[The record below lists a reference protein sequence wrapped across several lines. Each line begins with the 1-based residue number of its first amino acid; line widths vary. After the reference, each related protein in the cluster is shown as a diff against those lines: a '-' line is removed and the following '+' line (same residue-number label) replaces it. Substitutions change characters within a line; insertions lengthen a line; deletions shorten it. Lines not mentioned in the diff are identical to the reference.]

1 MANESTIASRSLL
14 PTYESLYGKEG
25 KFPVDPDTVARLR
38 AEAEEQG
45 LIFRGD
51 ATAGQKLSEFI
62 RNAPDAAYS
71 FLARGAEGTAELAA
85 GLALLTYKGGRLAT
99 ETDPEKLKEIMAEP
113 SFTKYMGEFRGA
125 LGDLNLGE
133 NRISGPR
140 FEDTTGTIGYYTAP
154 VPTGIFAAGA
164 KFIPSLF
171 KTAKVVKTQPLDDII
186 DIYTNASRRKER
198 MALRSATKNDES
210 LNSFIKTINELPA
223 QKKSK
228 TGEGFGSAITD
239 QTRYDENT
247 VKQFADIFNS
257 QDPFKIE
264 YLKQSIGVN
273 PYKALYSSAN
283 NKKLLSTKVNLEGTE
298 TTIKNI
304 LEKGQG
310 KIKGDGLSTDDVLEK
325 MENVLINYKKQN
337 PSSTGY
343 ELKAGGDFNLLKYI
357 EQTDPELAAYFAQK
371 KGTSNYY
378 NKLKNLQEE
387 GVLDDLGLS
396 ELITAGVKLGTNV
409 KTTTA
414 GVAKQQPRSGK
425 MELEQYLNFISQSGD
440 TLPSNVP
447 IKYLP
452 GLFKFSQKATGP
464 EKKTQIIMAHGIG
477 TGRIPK
483 VIEDKINL
491 IPNRFLKEVERPT
504 FFLTSAGNKAH
515 QKIENRLIPALIDK
529 YELLGWKHSGKA
541 GDDWVNVKKVDVS
554 KDKELA
560 TKINELDDIINVNRK
575 KLEKLDAYTLFYNP
589 VKDKLVSYGK
599 DVSEIPGLPNLINKV
614 RSGEKKLT
622 EKIDV
627 DRLKRGGIV
636 GMEFMTRPL
645 DGQR

>member
-1 MANESTIASRSLL
+1 MVDESTIASRSLL
-14 PTYESLYGKEG
+14 PTYESLYGEEG

-113 SFTKYMGEFRGA
+113 AFTKYMGEFRGA

-133 NRISGPR
+133 NRLSGGS
-140 FEDTTGTIGYYTAP
+140 FEDMMGTAGYYTAP

-171 KTAKVVKTQPLDDII
+171 KTAKVVKTQPLDDMI

-283 NKKLLSTKVNLEGTE
+283 NKKLLSTKVNFQGTE

-387 GVLDDLGLS
+387 GVLDELGLS

-425 MELEQYLNFISQSGD
+425 MELEKFLEMPMSTGE
-440 TLPSNVP
+440 P

-452 GLFKFSQKATGP
+452 GLFKFSQKASGP

-491 IPNRFLKEVERPT
+491 IPNRFLEEVERPT

-515 QKIENRLIPALIDK
+515 QKIENKLIPDLIKK

-560 TKINELDDIINVNRK
+560 TKINELDDIINANRE

-599 DVSEIPGLPNLINKV
+599 DVSEIPGLSNLIGKV
-614 RSGEKKLT
+614 KSGEKKLT
-622 EKIDV
+622 GTIDV
-627 DRLKRGGIV
+627 DRLKQGGIV
-636 GMEFMTRPL
+636 GIDYMTRPL
-645 DGQR
+645 V

>member
-1 MANESTIASRSLL
+1 MVDESTIASRSLL
-14 PTYESLYGKEG
+14 PTYESLYGEEG

-113 SFTKYMGEFRGA
+113 AFTKYMGEFRGA

-133 NRISGPR
+133 NRLSGGS
-140 FEDTTGTIGYYTAP
+140 FEDMMGTAGYYTAP

-171 KTAKVVKTQPLDDII
+171 KTAKVVKTQPLDDMI

-283 NKKLLSTKVNLEGTE
+283 NKKLLSTKVNFQGTE

-387 GVLDDLGLS
+387 GVLDELGLS

-425 MELEQYLNFISQSGD
+425 MELEKFLEMPMSTGE
-440 TLPSNVP
+440 P

-452 GLFKFSQKATGP
+452 GLFKFSQKASGP

-491 IPNRFLKEVERPT
+491 IPNRFLEEVERPT

-515 QKIENRLIPALIDK
+515 QKIENKLIPDLIKK

-560 TKINELDDIINVNRK
+560 TKINELDDIINANRE

-599 DVSEIPGLPNLINKV
+599 DVSEIPGLSNLIGKV
-614 RSGEKKLT
+614 KSGEKKLT
-622 EKIDV
+622 GTIDV
-627 DRLKRGGIV
+627 DRLKQGGIV
-636 GMEFMTRPL
+636 GIDYMTRPL
-645 DGQR
+645 T

>member
-1 MANESTIASRSLL
+1 MAKEEKSGLDRFRDLYLPTVREKADKFVDTLSYFAGPELTKLGQGILAFAPFQNLPDVTPVVKDPSLKNIGKLASDTGITIAELFP
-14 PTYESLYGKEG
+14 PTLVASKIGTGPGK
-25 KFPVDPDTVARLR
+25 VAQELV
-38 AEAEEQG
+38 Q
-45 LIFRGD
+45 
-51 ATAGQKLSEFI
+51 T
-62 RNAPDAAYS
+62 
-71 FLARGAEGTAELAA
+71 GAKEVS
-85 GLALLTYKGGRLAT
+85 
-99 ETDPEKLKEIMAEP
+99 EKLAK
-113 SFTKYMGEFRGA
+113 GE
-125 LGDLNLGE
+125 
-133 NRISGPR
+133 
-140 FEDTTGTIGYYTAP
+140 
-154 VPTGIFAAGA
+154 
-164 KFIPSLF
+164 
-171 KTAKVVKTQPLDDII
+171 II

-425 MELEQYLNFISQSGD
+425 MELEKFLEMPMSSGD
-440 TLPSNVP
+440 P
-447 IKYLP
+447 IKYFP
-452 GLFKFSQKATGP
+452 GFFSTVKKPTGVERKTDLIKAH
-464 EKKTQIIMAHGIG
+464 AIG
-477 TGRIPK
+477 TGRIPN

-491 IPNRFLKEVERPT
+491 IPNKLLEEIDRPE

-515 QKIENRLIPALIDK
+515 QKVENRLIPDLIER

-560 TKINELDDIINVNRK
+560 AKIKKLDDKINDHRE

-589 VKDKLVSYGK
+589 IKGQLVSYGK
-599 DVSEIPGLPNLINKV
+599 DPSKIPGLSNLMN
-614 RSGEKKLT
+614 RALSGDPAKKIT
-622 EKIDV
+622 GTIDV
-627 DRLKRGGIV
+627 DRLKKGGIAS
-636 GMEFMTRPL
+636 MEFMTRPL
-645 DGQR
+645 DGTR

>member
-1 MANESTIASRSLL
+1 MAKEEKSGLDKFRDLYLPTVTEKADKFVDTLSYFAGPELTKLGQGILAFAPFQNLPDVTPVVKDPSLKNIGKLASDTGITIAELFP
-14 PTYESLYGKEG
+14 PTLVASKIGTGPGK
-25 KFPVDPDTVARLR
+25 VAQELVQTG
-38 AEAEEQG
+38 AKEVSK
-45 LIFRGD
+45 
-51 ATAGQKLSEFI
+51 KLS
-62 RNAPDAAYS
+62 
-71 FLARGAEGTAELAA
+71 
-85 GLALLTYKGGRLAT
+85 KG
-99 ETDPEKLKEIMAEP
+99 E
-113 SFTKYMGEFRGA
+113 
-125 LGDLNLGE
+125 
-133 NRISGPR
+133 
-140 FEDTTGTIGYYTAP
+140 
-154 VPTGIFAAGA
+154 
-164 KFIPSLF
+164 
-171 KTAKVVKTQPLDDII
+171 II

-257 QDPFKIE
+257 QNPFKIE

-283 NKKLLSTKVNLEGTE
+283 NKKLLSTKVNLQGTE

-325 MENVLINYKKQN
+325 MENVLIKYKKEN

-387 GVLDDLGLS
+387 GLLDDLGLS

-425 MELEQYLNFISQSGD
+425 MELEKFLEMPMSTGD
-440 TLPSNVP
+440 P
-447 IKYLP
+447 IKYFP
-452 GLFKFSQKATGP
+452 GFFSTVKKPTGVERKTDLIKAH
-464 EKKTQIIMAHGIG
+464 AIG
-477 TGRIPK
+477 TGRIPN

-491 IPNRFLKEVERPT
+491 IPNKLLEQIDRPE

-515 QKIENRLIPALIDK
+515 QKVENRLIPDLIER

-560 TKINELDDIINVNRK
+560 AKIKKLDDKINDHRE

-589 VKDKLVSYGK
+589 IKGQLVSYGK
-599 DVSEIPGLPNLINKV
+599 DPSKIPGLSNLMN
-614 RSGEKKLT
+614 RALSGDPAKKIT
-622 EKIDV
+622 GTIDV
-627 DRLKRGGIV
+627 DRLKQGGIV
-636 GMEFMTRPL
+636 GIDYMTRPL
-645 DGQR
+645 V

>member
-1 MANESTIASRSLL
+1 MAQIGQL
-14 PTYESLYGKEG
+14 PIGIFDEGGKFEPKQEFIDAARAQALEEG
-25 KFPVDPDTVARLR
+25 KKY
-38 AEAEEQG
+38 
-45 LIFRGD
+45 IGD
-51 ATAGQKLSEFI
+51 ATGFEKFKDALFDIPDATIALVSGTAETLSEF
-62 RNAPDAAYS
+62 A
-71 FLARGAEGTAELAA
+71 L
-85 GLALLTYKGGRLAT
+85 GLAKETLKGAQLSTTA
-99 ETDPEKLKEIMAEP
+99 DPEKIKEIRESP
-113 SFTKYMGEFRGA
+113 GFTSYF
-125 LGDLNLGE
+125 DQLNFPRS
-133 NRISGPR
+133 NIYDSKISGVTPTDVAE
-140 FEDTTGTIGYYTAP
+140 FTGEVLAP
-154 VPTGIFAAGA
+154 VPAGIFAAGA
-164 KFIPSLF
+164 RFVPSLF

-186 DIYTNASRRKER
+186 DIYTNASRRSER

-210 LNSFIKTINELPA
+210 LNNFIKTINELPA

-228 TGEGFGSAITD
+228 TGERFGSAITD
-239 QTRYDENT
+239 QTRYDENII
-247 VKQFADIFNS
+247 KQFANIHNS
-257 QDPFKIE
+257 HNPFKIE
-264 YLKQSIGVN
+264 YLKQSLGN
-273 PYKALYSSAN
+273 QYKGLYNSARD
-283 NKKLLSTKVNLEGTE
+283 KDLLSTNLKFKGEDITVQ
-298 TTIKNI
+298 NI
-304 LEKGQG
+304 LEKGKG
-310 KIKGDGLSTDDVLEK
+310 KIKGDVSQDDILQQIEDVL
-325 MENVLINYKKQN
+325 IRYKKEN

-343 ELKAGGDFNLLKYI
+343 ELKVGGDFNLMKYI
-357 EQTDPELAAYFAQK
+357 EEVNPNLATYLGNK
-371 KGTSNYY
+371 KKSTYY
-378 NKLKNLQEE
+378 NLIEALKTE
-387 GVLDDLGLS
+387 GVLDNIGLP
-396 ELITAGVKLGTNV
+396 ELTKMGVKTGTNV
-409 KTTTA
+409 KKTVE

-504 FFLTSAGNKAH
+504 FFLTSAGNRAH

-560 TKINELDDIINVNRK
+560 TKINELDDVINANRE

-599 DVSEIPGLPNLINKV
+599 DISEIPGLSNLINKV
-614 RSGEKKLT
+614 KSGEKKLT
-622 EKIDV
+622 GKIDV
-627 DRLKRGGIV
+627 DRLKQGGIV
-636 GMEFMTRPL
+636 GMKFMTRPL

>member
-1 MANESTIASRSLL
+1 MAQIGQL
-14 PTYESLYGKEG
+14 PIGIFDEGGKFEPKQEFIDAARAKALEEG
-25 KFPVDPDTVARLR
+25 KKY
-38 AEAEEQG
+38 
-45 LIFRGD
+45 IGD
-51 ATAGQKLSEFI
+51 ATGFEKFKDALFDIPDATIALVSGTGETLSEF
-62 RNAPDAAYS
+62 A
-71 FLARGAEGTAELAA
+71 L
-85 GLALLTYKGGRLAT
+85 GLAKETLKGAQLSTTA
-99 ETDPEKLKEIMAEP
+99 DPEKIKEIRESP
-113 SFTKYMGEFRGA
+113 GFTSYF
-125 LGDLNLGE
+125 DQLNFPRS
-133 NRISGPR
+133 NIYDSKISGVTPTDVAE
-140 FEDTTGTIGYYTAP
+140 FTGEVLAP
-154 VPTGIFAAGA
+154 VPAGIFAAGA
-164 KFIPSLF
+164 RFIPSLF
-171 KTAKVVKTQPLDDII
+171 KTAKVVKTQPLDDVI

-210 LNSFIKTINELPA
+210 LNSFIKTINELPPQA
-223 QKKSK
+223 IALKAKDLKKGEDFSK
-228 TGEGFGSAITD
+228 I
-239 QTRYDENT
+239 QTRYDENII
-247 VKQFADIFNS
+247 KQFANIHNS
-257 QDPFKIE
+257 HNPFKIE
-264 YLKQSIGVN
+264 YLKQSLGVN
-273 PYKALYSSAN
+273 QYKGLYNSARD
-283 NKKLLSTKVNLEGTE
+283 KDLLSTNLKFKGEDITVQ
-298 TTIKNI
+298 NI
-304 LEKGQG
+304 LLQGKG
-310 KIKGDGLSTDDVLEK
+310 KIKDDLSQDDILQKIEDVLIK
-325 MENVLINYKKQN
+325 YKKEN

-378 NKLKNLQEE
+378 NKLKNLEEE

-396 ELITAGVKLGTNV
+396 ELVTTGVKLGTNV

-425 MELEQYLNFISQSGD
+425 MKLEQYLNFISQSGD

-464 EKKTQIIMAHGIG
+464 EKKTEIIMAHGIG

-491 IPNRFLKEVERPT
+491 IPNKFLEEVERPT

-515 QKIENRLIPALIDK
+515 QNIENRLIPALIDK

-599 DVSEIPGLPNLINKV
+599 DVSEIPRLSNLINKV

-627 DRLKRGGIV
+627 DRLKQGGIV
-636 GMEFMTRPL
+636 GIDYMTRPL
-645 DGQR
+645 T